1 MAGLRLPNQPRSY
14 QTALGTVY
22 DVPLQDAW
30 AARLENSM
38 GLTPSQSVLL
48 GTPNSSKWMEGLGQ
62 GSYLTTDPSSIST
75 TSLLSDSNSLGSSLS
90 DLGSGGSE
98 EGSGFFDFLGSDA
111 FGNSLMGL
119 NLLANLGLGIMG
131 GIQAN
136 KQYKLANEAFNFNKA
151 ATIANMNNAIDSFNQ
166 GLYDRLRTRD
176 IMETG
181 TENNFKQQYEKRKM
195 DQFNGQ

>member
-1 MAGLRLPNQPRSY
+1 MADRWGI
-14 QTALGTVY
+14 
-22 DVPLQDAW
+22 
-30 AARLENSM
+30 
-38 GLTPSQSVLL
+38 SV
-48 GTPNSSKWMEGLGQ
+48 SA
-62 GSYLTTDPSSIST
+62 PSSNPYSLANAPTQIST
-75 TSLLSDSNSLGSSLS
+75 AFGNLSRVPTYSTIDTFFPGSTVDSSNWMGGLDSGTNYLFNDSSSLGSSLS

-111 FGNSLMGL
+111 FGNSLRGL
-119 NLLANLGLGIMG
+119 NLLANIGLGIMG

-181 TENNFKQQYEKRKM
+181 TENNFKQQYEKRKI